1 MTSTNSPYRLAHVR
15 DQITEAFS
23 HSIAADEVLASKGA
37 PTKGTA
43 AGELAIA
50 VRELGNALAGLTEK
64 VEFLL
69 TEQARRDTV
78 AEMNK
83 PFYAG
88 KEYREKQAELRR
100 RVEALERQRPAEVQD
115 TAAPATK
122 APTYHGLTEQELRQ
136 VAEEFKHNGTPVTH
150 TFSLT
155 ERGNLQVNLAA
166 RPPDKV
172 EVIVHQAR
180 TDVLGSGEYGTAT
193 VGVKVTLD
201 GRQYGTYAPVSA
213 RNPYERVNDLLY
225 TIERLCRQMRQGG
238 YLNYELVEGMDPP
251 LTELA

>member
-1 MTSTNSPYRLAHVR
+1 MAPPTSNPYRLAHVR

-23 HSIAADEVLASKGA
+23 HSLAADEVLTSKGA

-115 TAAPATK
+115 TAAPETK

-136 VAEEFKHNGTPVTH
+136 VAAE
-150 TFSLT
+150 
-155 ERGNLQVNLAA
+155 LQQHGVNLAA

-172 EVIVHQAR
+172 EVIVHPI
-180 TDVLGSGEYGTAT
+180 SIMHGTAT

-201 GRQYGTYAPVSA
+201 GRRYGTYAPVSA
-213 RNPYERVNDLLY
+213 RNPFEQVNDLLY
-225 TIERLCRQMRQGG
+225 AIEWLCRQMRQGG
-238 YLNYELVEGMDPP
+238 YLNYELVEGLDPRQ
-251 LTELA
+251 LS

>member
-23 HSIAADEVLASKGA
+23 HSIAADEVLTSKGA

-69 TEQARRDTV
+69 TQQARRDTV
-78 AEMNK
+78 EEMNK

-115 TAAPATK
+115 TAAPETK

-136 VAEEFKHNGTPVTH
+136 VAAE
-150 TFSLT
+150 
-155 ERGNLQVNLAA
+155 LQQHGVNLAA

-172 EVIVHQAR
+172 EVIVHQAS
-180 TDVLGSGEYGTAT
+180 TDVLGSVEYGTAT

-201 GRQYGTYAPVSA
+201 GRQYGAYIPVSA

-238 YLNYELVEGMDPP
+238 YLNYELVEGVDPQP
-251 LTELA
+251 TELA